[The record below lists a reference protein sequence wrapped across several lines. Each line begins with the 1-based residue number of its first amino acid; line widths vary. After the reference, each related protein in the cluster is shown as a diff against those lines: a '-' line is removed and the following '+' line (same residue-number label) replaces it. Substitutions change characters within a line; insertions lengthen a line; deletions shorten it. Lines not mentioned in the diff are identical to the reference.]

1 MMTMKISA
9 TSSKIF
15 KKSNRDTIKKLKM
28 VTQSKNGNTLMRFQ
42 NISIAWLVK
51 PSQQRLIR
59 TFITKR

>member
-1 MMTMKISA
+1 MTMKISA

-51 PSQQRLIR
+51 PSQQRLTK